1 MKYIAEGTEKWETN
15 ESGVARTFD
24 LYRHV
29 TEAVDQA
36 VDKLDYLN
44 ALQDQ
49 YTSIM
54 EDALADTAYLDG
66 FDAAVKDYDEMIKTR
81 TVMWTRL
88 VATYI
93 QEESAPKK
101 EVEVEDK
108 DADTNAVAVDGDQR
122 KAKEEDLL

>member
-1 MKYIAEGTEKWETN
+1 MKYIAEGTEKWETHEN
-15 ESGVARTFD
+15 GVARTF
-24 LYRHV
+24 
-29 TEAVDQA
+29 
-36 VDKLDYLN
+36 LN

>member
-1 MKYIAEGTEKWETN
+1 M
-15 ESGVARTFD
+15 
-24 LYRHV
+24 
-29 TEAVDQA
+29 
-36 VDKLDYLN
+36 
-44 ALQDQ
+44 
-49 YTSIM
+49 
-54 EDALADTAYLDG
+54 
-66 FDAAVKDYDEMIKTR
+66 DAAVKDYDEMIRTRTR

-101 EVEVEDK
+101 EVEVEDE